1 MEDIRIF
8 CENDRDY
15 KKVPPGITL
24 KELSETLDGNADF
37 LAALVDN
44 KLKGLD
50 YRIMQQHNIRFIGY
64 EHPDGRRTYI
74 RSLCFVLQNA
84 VSELFPGKIL
94 AIDYSLPSGLY
105 CEIREA
111 APLEDGRPDVYFAP
125 DEEIETLKNRM
136 REIIAADLPFSKVKM
151 SFEEASK
158 LYSAKNQTEKV
169 HLMHSLERFTYSV
182 YFLDGKADTFYG
194 PLTPTTGCL
203 DTFDIMG
210 FNDGFCLQYPMD
222 GCSDKVLPMK
232 RQSKLATALKE
243 HSDWCSIMGVKG
255 VGALNKVVRE
265 GRVTDLIN
273 LSEALHER
281 KYAAIADQIYERRG
295 SVKIVFIAGPSSSGK
310 TSTSKRL
317 ALQCRI
323 LGLNP

>member
-111 APLEDGRPDVYFAP
+111 APLEDGRPDVYFAT
-125 DEEIETLKNRM
+125 DEEI
-136 REIIAADLPFSKVKM
+136 
-151 SFEEASK
+151 
-158 LYSAKNQTEKV
+158 
-169 HLMHSLERFTYSV
+169 
-182 YFLDGKADTFYG
+182 
-194 PLTPTTGCL
+194 
-203 DTFDIMG
+203 
-210 FNDGFCLQYPMD
+210 
-222 GCSDKVLPMK
+222 
-232 RQSKLATALKE
+232 
-243 HSDWCSIMGVKG
+243 
-255 VGALNKVVRE
+255 
-265 GRVTDLIN
+265 
-273 LSEALHER
+273 
-281 KYAAIADQIYERRG
+281 
-295 SVKIVFIAGPSSSGK
+295 
-310 TSTSKRL
+310 
-317 ALQCRI
+317 
-323 LGLNP
+323 